1 MPVRVLL
8 HLNYVTNMKKSKYT
22 GVVYSTESGK
32 ICPDCGHP
40 EKKCCCSRKK
50 NPHPSDGIVRISR
63 ETKGRKGSGVSLIS
77 GLPLAE
83 ADLKK
88 LAKHL
93 KKKCG
98 SGGTVKK
105 GIIEI
110 QGNHRDTLLD
120 VLTNMGYRVKR
131 AGG

>member
-1 MPVRVLL
+1 
-8 HLNYVTNMKKSKYT
+8 MKKYKHT
-22 GVVYSTESGK
+22 GVVYSTDGGR
-32 ICPDCGHP
+32 ICPTCGHP

-50 NPHPSDGIVRISR
+50 NRHPSDGIVRISR
-63 ETKGRKGSGVSLIS
+63 ETKGRKGSGVCLIS

-88 LAKHL
+88 LAKQL

-120 VLTNMGYRVKR
+120 ALTNMGYTVKR